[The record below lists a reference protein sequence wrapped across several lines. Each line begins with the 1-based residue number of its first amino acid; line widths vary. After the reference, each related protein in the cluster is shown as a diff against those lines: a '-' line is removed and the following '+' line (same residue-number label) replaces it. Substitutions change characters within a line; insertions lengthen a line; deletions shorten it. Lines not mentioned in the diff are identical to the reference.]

1 MSKGVL
7 RKKVKG
13 LLPEMAFNKIL
24 ITADKF
30 DRESSIILTTDA
42 DTYDTIQKV
51 VKAGPGATY
60 GGNPPT
66 KIEVGDVVDINTF
79 NFMKRKTSNSIK
91 QDMDVTKEY
100 HEVDLPIVTF
110 GGKEYMII
118 TDRDILHYWR
128 LEENK

>member
-1 MSKGVL
+1 MAKGKL
-7 RKKVKG
+7 RKEIAGV
-13 LLPEMAFNKIL
+13 LPEMPFNKIL
-24 ITADKF
+24 VTADKF

-42 DTYDTIQKV
+42 DTYETIQKV

-66 KIEVGDVVDINTF
+66 QVKEGDIIDINTF
-79 NFMKRKTSNSIK
+79 NFKKRKTSNSIK

-100 HEVDLPIVTF
+100 HEVELPIVEF
-110 GGKEYMII
+110 AGKEYMII

-128 LEENK
+128 LKETK